1 LLSALKADNKR
12 TSSGQQADNN
22 RRWYAFF
29 TAEKQSLSIYNIL
42 QRTTLSVEKAFI
54 NMITIGITGTLG
66 AGKGTIVDYL
76 VKQRGFVHYSVRAFI
91 TEEIK
96 SRGLDI
102 NRDTMTLVGN
112 DLRAKHSPS
121 WIVEQLY
128 EQAQASGCNCI
139 IESVRTPGEV
149 SALRGKPNF
158 YLFAV
163 DADPKVRYERAVL
176 RGSET
181 DHIDYDTFIA
191 NEQREMT
198 SDDPN
203 KQNLSVCISQAD
215 FRFENGG
222 TIEQLNKQVEDVL
235 SKILYHRPSWD
246 EYFMELADTAAK
258 RATCDRGRSG
268 CVIVKDRQL
277 LVTGYVGSPAG
288 LPHCDEVGH
297 LFHKTINP
305 DGTISNHCVRTVH
318 AEQNAICQAARRGIA
333 LDGATLYCRMTPCRT
348 CAMLIINCGIKR
360 VVCEYKYHCGQESEE
375 LFRQAGIQLDF
386 FHDEVVKYANQ

>member
-1 LLSALKADNKR
+1 
-12 TSSGQQADNN
+12 
-22 RRWYAFF
+22 
-29 TAEKQSLSIYNIL
+29 
-42 QRTTLSVEKAFI
+42 
-54 NMITIGITGTLG
+54 MITLGITGTLG

-76 VKQRGFVHYSVRAFI
+76 VQQKGFVHYSVRAFI
-91 TEEIK
+91 TEEIQR
-96 SRGLDI
+96 RGLAV
-102 NRDTMTLVGN
+102 NRDTMTQVGN
-112 DLRAKHSPS
+112 DLRAQHTPS

-128 EQAQASGCNCI
+128 QQAAASGCNCI
-139 IESVRTPGEV
+139 IESIRTPGEV
-149 SALRGKPNF
+149 TALRGKPNF

-163 DADPKVRYERAVL
+163 DADAKVRYERVVL

-181 DHIDYDTFIA
+181 DHIDYDTFLA
-191 NEQREMT
+191 NEQREMQ

-203 KQNLSVCISQAD
+203 KQNLSFCIREAD
-215 FRFENGG
+215 YRFDNGG
-222 TIEQLNKQVEDVL
+222 SIEQLHQQVEEVL
-235 SKILYHRPSWD
+235 QKITYHRPSWD
-246 EYFMELADTAAK
+246 EYFMELANSASK

-297 LFHKTINP
+297 LFRQFIDA
-305 DGTISNHCVRTVH
+305 DGHISNHCVRTVH

-360 VVCEYKYHCGQESEE
+360 VVCERKYHAGAESEE
-375 LFRQAGIQLDF
+375 LLRQAGVQLEF
-386 FHDEVVKYANQ
+386 FHDEIQQYENQ